1 MASPN
6 QAHFS
11 GATSAGAGAAD
22 KARETSN
29 ISRLNP
35 NQLKNQEQI
44 IHRTKNSIIVA
55 GQNKR
60 DDQEPVSY
68 IFRSISFVRF
78 IHDVNAGRLFAENF
92 ILTFKF

>member
-11 GATSAGAGAAD
+11 GATSAGGTATAE

-44 IHRTKNSIIVA
+44 IHRTKNCIIVA

-60 DDQEPVSY
+60 DDQEPVGYTFQSN
-68 IFRSISFVRF
+68 SIHLFVSSRDMHPF
-78 IHDVNAGRLFAENF
+78 QQTIS
-92 ILTFKF
+92 